1 MSPFTASYEAF
12 SEKLYLRRLLPDYIV
27 RPIVPMV
34 PMPLLWRVATPRRG
48 APQLLFLDAS
58 LSVADVTS
66 DIMSITLYVRT
77 GHIRTACAMIA
88 LNLLTIQLQVSRE
101 RLAGGVRAWRCCAHR
116 VSSTRCIPYGRIL
129 SMRCMLPA
137 AFWRVVLQS
146 TGSPSPRGAG
156 GGFAFSIAFVR
167 HGLRCCRLS
176 WSSSA
181 PSTLAGG
188 ACCGRCALQHA
199 ASNMRHSGMRRTVC
213 WRRAVDGAPFLRFK
227 SVAVWCRWHVACPML
242 RSAWC
247 MLAVERC
254 LLSLAR

>member
-88 LNLLTIQLQVSRE
+88 LNLLTIQLQVSRSWPGK
-101 RLAGGVRAWRCCAHR
+101 R
-116 VSSTRCIPYGRIL
+116 P
-129 SMRCMLPA
+129 LP
-137 AFWRVVLQS
+137 
-146 TGSPSPRGAG
+146 GATK
-156 GGFAFSIAFVR
+156 
-167 HGLRCCRLS
+167 CD
-176 WSSSA
+176 
-181 PSTLAGG
+181 
-188 ACCGRCALQHA
+188 
-199 ASNMRHSGMRRTVC
+199 RTM
-213 WRRAVDGAPFLRFK
+213 
-227 SVAVWCRWHVACPML
+227 SY
-242 RSAWC
+242 
-247 MLAVERC
+247 
-254 LLSLAR
+254 

>member
-101 RLAGGVRAWRCCAHR
+101 RLAGGVRARRCCAHR

-129 SMRCMLPA
+129 SMRCMLRA
-137 AFWRVVLQS
+137 AFWRVCRVPPVAAWRRRRVCIFDRSHLCATTS
-146 TGSPSPRGAG
+146 AAAGCRGRRPHQAHWLAARAAG
-156 GGFAFSIAFVR
+156 GARLAARSKQHAAFR
-167 HGLRCCRLS
+167 HATYS
-176 WSSSA
+176 V
-181 PSTLAGG
+181 LA
-188 ACCGRCALQHA
+188 ACCGRCAFSALQVCRCLVSVACCMPHA
-199 ASNMRHSGMRRTVC
+199 A
-213 WRRAVDGAPFLRFK
+213 
-227 SVAVWCRWHVACPML
+227 
-242 RSAWC
+242 
-247 MLAVERC
+247 
-254 LLSLAR
+254 

>member
-88 LNLLTIQLQVSRE
+88 LNLLTIQLQVSRDG
-101 RLAGGVRAWRCCAHR
+101 LAGGVRAWRCCAHR

-129 SMRCMLPA
+129 SMRCMLRA
-137 AFWRVVLQS
+137 AFWRVCRVPPVAAWRRRRVCIFDRICASRPPLLQIVVVVVRTKHTGWRRVL
-146 TGSPSPRGAG
+146 RE
-156 GGFAFSIAFVR
+156 VR
-167 HGLRCCRLS
+167 
-176 WSSSA
+176 
-181 PSTLAGG
+181 LA
-188 ACCGRCALQHA
+188 ARNKQHA
-199 ASNMRHSGMRRTVC
+199 AFRHAMR

-254 LLSLAR
+254 LLSLAL